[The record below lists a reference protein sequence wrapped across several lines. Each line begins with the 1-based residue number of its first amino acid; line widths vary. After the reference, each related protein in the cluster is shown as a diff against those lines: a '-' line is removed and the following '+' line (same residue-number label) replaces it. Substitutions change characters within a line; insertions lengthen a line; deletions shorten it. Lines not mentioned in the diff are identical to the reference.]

1 MLQIIIVE
9 YHGYEKKNC
18 FVAVTK
24 QNGLLNQA
32 SVDHVNTLRVEDAIT
47 NSYWS
52 ACWTIVAQ
60 IQSRIIARRCA
71 ANLVILEVFRVTE
84 VARVE
89 EFYSRSYRSK

>member
-1 MLQIIIVE
+1 MR
-9 YHGYEKKNC
+9 KKNC

-60 IQSRIIARRCA
+60 IQSR
-71 ANLVILEVFRVTE
+71 
-84 VARVE
+84 
-89 EFYSRSYRSK
+89 

>member
-1 MLQIIIVE
+1 MR
-9 YHGYEKKNC
+9 KKNC

-89 EFYSRSYRSK
+89 EFYSGSYRSK